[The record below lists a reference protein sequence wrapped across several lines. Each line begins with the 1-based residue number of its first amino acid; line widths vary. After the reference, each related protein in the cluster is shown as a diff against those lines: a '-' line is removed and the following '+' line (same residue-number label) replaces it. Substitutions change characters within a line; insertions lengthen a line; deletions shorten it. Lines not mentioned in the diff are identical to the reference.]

1 MKQSSQSPLW
11 KLIRSRVFPA
21 GQPGRDAVSE
31 AREFRLG
38 GSQLEVEAHTLWQVV
53 GQCPSALMLIDLR
66 GGILFVNHKYTE
78 ITGYTD
84 EELKGRALHTILAD
98 EEEKK
103 RFRRQ
108 LEALREGERWSGE
121 QALIDKDQQVLRGWS
136 HIVPVRRFDGTIT
149 GFFCTLEEITQKFL
163 DAAERE
169 AARHTLKRIVDQ
181 RTGELQSA
189 LEMIRAN
196 EERYSMALE
205 ATQEGIWDWNPRTDE
220 IHCNQA
226 YYSMLGYDREDLG
239 TGFRASL
246 LDLVHEDQR
255 EHVYRTFFQA
265 GQASE
270 GLLLEYQMRARDGS
284 YKWIMCRA
292 KVVLRELDGS
302 VERIVGA
309 HSDLTLR
316 KQFELDL
323 LQAKESAE
331 AASRAKSRFLANM
344 SHELRTPLNA
354 VIGMTFLLQRGAQDP
369 VLLDRLNKIGDAGQ
383 HLLSL
388 ISNILDMS
396 KIEAGMMVMENANFE
411 TRHLMKKVENMVQER
426 AAARDLALEVD
437 LDPGLPPFLRG
448 DALRLRQVLLNYVN
462 NAIKFTEHG
471 SVRIGCRVQE
481 ENGDDF
487 LIHFSVADTGI
498 GLTEDQ
504 RDKLFQ
510 NFQQADESTSRKFGG
525 TGLGLAISKQLVSL
539 MGGEVGV
546 ESEIGKG
553 STFWFTARLRRGA
566 GPAASA
572 IISNPDALIRR
583 GARVLLVDDNEI
595 NREIAS
601 EILEGVGLVV
611 TTANHGAEALER
623 LEAEPFDLVLM
634 DIQMPVMDG
643 LEATRAIRRHPSF
656 ADLPV
661 IAMTANAFE
670 EDRQICY
677 DAGMNGYLTKPVSP
691 DSLYKLLAEWL
702 PQEGAADD
710 GAGNAGPPAAA
721 AEPAA
726 ALAAVEPVRKPAET
740 AEAAMP
746 PGAFE
751 GEGSPINVDAGLEFC
766 GGRMTSYRRL
776 LGRFCE
782 LKTGATRELLDAL
795 KQGDRETAE
804 RIAHSMK
811 GVASTLGAFALS
823 RVAADLEFQIGEGE
837 QGISLDQ
844 HILRFDEELSRTL
857 AHIRLL
863 IENGQ
868 EAGEVAGSPS
878 A

>member
-1 MKQSSQSPLW
+1 M
-11 KLIRSRVFPA
+11 FPA
-21 GQPGRDAVSE
+21 GQPGLAGVPESD
-31 AREFRLG
+31 EFSLG

-66 GGILFVNHKYTE
+66 GGVRYVNQRYTE

-103 RFRRQ
+103 RFRRM
-108 LEALREGERWSGE
+108 LETLRDGERWSGE

-136 HIVPVRRFDGTIT
+136 HIVPVRRFDGSIA

-163 DAAERE
+163 DAAERD

-181 RTGELQSA
+181 RTAELQSA

-196 EERYSMALE
+196 EERYSIALE

-226 YYSMLGYDREDLG
+226 YFSMLGYEREDLDNS
-239 TGFRASL
+239 FRACL
-246 LDLVHEDQR
+246 LDLVHADQR
-255 EHVYRTFFQA
+255 EHVYRTFFQ
-265 GQASE
+265 GHKASD
-270 GLLLEYQMRARDGS
+270 GIVLEYQMRARDGS

-292 KVVLRELDGS
+292 KVVVRELDGT
-302 VERIVGA
+302 VERIVGS

-316 KQFELDL
+316 KQFEFDL
-323 LQAKESAE
+323 LKAKESAE

-354 VIGMTFLLQRGAQDP
+354 VIGMTFLLQRGTQDP

-396 KIEAGMMVMENANFE
+396 KIEAGMMVMESANFE
-411 TRHLMKKVENMVQER
+411 TRHLLKKVENMVQER
-426 AAARDLALEVD
+426 AAARGLTLVVD
-437 LDPGLPPFLRG
+437 PAPDLPPHLRG

-462 NAIKFTEHG
+462 NAIKFTENG
-471 SVRIGCRVQE
+471 SVRIACRVE
-481 ENGDDF
+481 EERGDEF
-487 LIHFSVADTGI
+487 LIHFSVTDTGI
-498 GLTEDQ
+498 GLTEEQ

-546 ESEIGKG
+546 ESEFGKG
-553 STFWFTARLRRGA
+553 STFWFTARLRRGT
-566 GPAASA
+566 GPAVSA
-572 IISNPDALIRR
+572 VITRNPDALIRR

-611 TTANHGAEALER
+611 KTATNGQEALDQ
-623 LEAEPFDLVLM
+623 LAVDAVDLVLM

-643 LEATRAIRRHPSF
+643 LQATRAIRQQPSL
-656 ADLPV
+656 AELPV

-670 EDRQICY
+670 EDRQICLE
-677 DAGMNGYLTKPVSP
+677 AGMNGYLTKPVSP
-691 DSLYKLLAEWL
+691 DSLYKLLAEWI
-702 PQEGAADD
+702 PHDGTVAPEESPGEPARAA
-710 GAGNAGPPAAA
+710 ASAKPAPAAG
-721 AEPAA
+721 
-726 ALAAVEPVRKPAET
+726 
-740 AEAAMP
+740 EAAGTSDGFDP
-746 PGAFE
+746 
-751 GEGSPINVDAGLEFC
+751 EGSPINVDAGLEFC
-766 GGRMTSYRRL
+766 GGRMPSYRRL

-782 LKTGATRELLDAL
+782 LKTGATQELLEAL
-795 KQGDRETAE
+795 KAGDRETAE
-804 RIAHSMK
+804 RVAHSMK

-823 RVAADLEFQIGEGE
+823 RVSEELEFRIGEGE
-837 QGISLDQ
+837 EGAALDQ
-844 HILRFDEELSRTL
+844 HILRFDQELSRAL
-857 AHIRLL
+857 AHIRIL
-863 IENGQ
+863 INTD
-868 EAGEVAGSPS
+868 AS
-878 A
+878 AEESA